1 MLAGSR
7 RDVET
12 DVGIARRGHEVH
24 IDFNR
29 LELRGLEGGLLNDAV
44 LACHR
49 VARTDGHGEVVVV
62 AVIAIGLEREAIHFI
77 GIESQGGRD
86 EPVVGGTIYI
96 SIIESAIILRVELPA
111 GLIKVIARAVGVGV
125 DHRIGIEG
133 VLRIESFNI
142 RNMAGRAHGGVVG
155 VSRLALLPAAIDG
168 DGVADIFHFVGHRLH
183 ERGTRAKPRGSHRAR
198 RQAHDVVG
206 KVVGVDETAV
216 FALRRRCPRQRCR
229 GAAFVDRQREP
240 CNGGGSVVTEVGR
253 RLVLHAFISALR
265 EDNSYGVVASVG
277 IDFRLKR
284 RASLRCRG
292 NGFLAVHADADL
304 HRTRERRAAIGAR
317 GNGESHAALHRTGGG
332 GGKREVGQLVGS
344 GGMRIDD
351 CQGRK
356 LLLTGKGDDGRGLA
370 GSEVYLKD
378 VAVTVLFPCVGCGE
392 TFESPVELA
401 RAEVDCAR
409 LRQVVGHKACCTD
422 HLVRAVLLRLAQ
434 ISLGVNTP
442 KLSGGISCHGAEIM
456 RFAKAGELPRFGVY
470 RRQPT
475 FLGVA
480 ERTRNGVDF
489 ILYRVVSK
497 VCRHGFF

>member
-1 MLAGSR
+1 M
-7 RDVET
+7 
-12 DVGIARRGHEVH
+12 
-24 IDFNR
+24 
-29 LELRGLEGGLLNDAV
+29 
-44 LACHR
+44 
-49 VARTDGHGEVVVV
+49 
-62 AVIAIGLEREAIHFI
+62 
-77 GIESQGGRD
+77 
-86 EPVVGGTIYI
+86 
-96 SIIESAIILRVELPA
+96 
-111 GLIKVIARAVGVGV
+111 
-125 DHRIGIEG
+125 
-133 VLRIESFNI
+133 LRIESFNV
-142 RNMAGRAHGGVVG
+142 RNMAGRAHSGVVG

-183 ERGTRAKPRGSHRAR
+183 ERGTRAKSRGSHRAR

-206 KVVGVDETAV
+206 EVVGVDETAV
-216 FALRRRCPRQRCR
+216 FALRRRCPCQRCR

-240 CNGGGSVVTEVGR
+240 CNGGRAIVTEVGR
-253 RLVLHAFISALR
+253 HLVLHAFVSALL
-265 EDNSYGVVASVG
+265 EGDDDGMVASVG
-277 IDFRLKR
+277 IDFRLKL
-284 RASLRCRG
+284 RASLRGSG
-292 NGFLAVHADADL
+292 NRCLAVHADADL

-317 GNGESHAALHRTGGG
+317 GNGESHAALHRTGSG
-332 GGKREVGQLVGS
+332 GGKREVGQLVG
-344 GGMRIDD
+344 GEGMRIDD
-351 CQGRK
+351 RQGRK

-370 GSEVYLKD
+370 GGEVYLKD

-401 RAEVDCAR
+401 RAEVNRAR

-442 KLSGGISCHGAEIM
+442 KLSGGIGCHGAEIM
-456 RFAKAGELPRFGVY
+456 RFAKAGELSRLGVY